1 MRQRLR
7 RACGDALLSATAIGI
22 VLIVLVVADD
32 RVRDHVNSIT
42 MTAPQITLGAVGA
55 EVREVTS
62 VLILSAKTQSL
73 EHGPVVVFVTVAA
86 VLVLAMVRS

>member
-1 MRQRLR
+1 
-7 RACGDALLSATAIGI
+7 LLSATAIGI

-42 MTAPQITLGAVGA
+42 MTAPQITLGAVSA